1 MREAPP
7 TEKLADR
14 IDDLLPQTQCRK
26 CGYAGC
32 RPYAEALAAG
42 TADIDLCP
50 PGGDACIRELA
61 DLLGVPARPLNA
73 KFGGSRPPVVVV
85 IDEPACIGCTLCIQA
100 CPVDAIVGSA
110 GTMHTVIAR
119 ECTGCELC
127 VPACPVDCMVLEP
140 APAVPAL
147 DSRAAADRARGRF
160 NARAQRLERAGREK
174 TARPGPGRES
184 PSGQKKRAA
193 IERAIERARAK
204 LALTR
209 P

>member
-1 MREAPP
+1 MRETPP

-14 IDDLLPQTQCRK
+14 IDSLLPQTQCRK

-42 TADIDLCP
+42 AADIDLCP

-61 DLLGVPARPLNA
+61 DLLGIPAKPLNA
-73 KFGGSRPPVVVV
+73 KFGGSPAAAVIV

-110 GTMHTVIAR
+110 GTMHTVIAG

-140 APAVPAL
+140 APV
-147 DSRAAADRARGRF
+147 AADTDRRTAAERARRRF
-160 NARAQRLERAGREK
+160 HARTQRLERVRRAK
-174 TARPGPGRES
+174 TARTAPPRES
-184 PSGQKKRAA
+184 PPGQKKRAA
-193 IERAIERARAK
+193 ITRAVERAKAK
-204 LALTR
+204 LARAR